1 MARYV
6 LKAVFLFLAVLGF
19 TACGGYGSIT
29 EVLRGNLAYGRGDYQ
44 NALVH
49 YMVAVED
56 APSDAWTQ
64 FNIGNVYYAL
74 GEHEAALEVWHSARR
89 VVEED
94 NESGASE
101 LSLIYATSYNRG
113 VLLYQQG
120 QYAAAYDELRYAL
133 SVNSRSSEAKANLE
147 LALSKL
153 QAANDAAANA
163 AADGNDAGPGATGGV
178 SPTPSGESGDDGPG
192 EQTLRILEYV
202 RRKETQQWFANR
214 EIESQD
220 QPQDW

>member
-6 LKAVFLFLAVLGF
+6 LKTAILFLAALAVA
-19 TACGGYGSIT
+19 ACGGHGSVT
-29 EVLRGNLAYGRGDYQ
+29 EVLRGNLAYSRGDYQ
-44 NALVH
+44 KALVH

-56 APSDAWTQ
+56 APSDAWTR

-74 GEHEAALEVWHSARR
+74 GEHEAALEVWHDARR
-89 VVEED
+89 AVEEVE
-94 NESGASE
+94 NAGASQ

-120 QYAAAYDELRYAL
+120 QYESAYEELRYAL
-133 SVNSRSSEAKANLE
+133 SVNSRSSDAKANLE

-153 QAANDAAANA
+153 QAANAVAS
-163 AADGNDAGPGATGGV
+163 GNEASPGEAGGV
-178 SPTPSGESGDDGPG
+178 SPTPPDDPGDDGPG

-220 QPQDW
+220 HPQDW

>member
-6 LKAVFLFLAVLGF
+6 LKTTILLLAALAVA
-19 TACGGYGSIT
+19 ACGGHGSVT
-29 EVLRGNLAYGRGDYQ
+29 EVLRGNFAYSRGDYQ

-56 APSDAWTQ
+56 APSDAWTR

-74 GEHEAALEVWHSARR
+74 GEHEAALEVWHDARR
-89 VVEED
+89 AVEEVD
-94 NESGASE
+94 NAGASQ

-120 QYAAAYDELRYAL
+120 QYEAAYEELRYAL
-133 SVNSRSSEAKANLE
+133 SVNSRSSDAKANLE

-153 QAANDAAANA
+153 QAANAV
-163 AADGNDAGPGATGGV
+163 AGGDEAIPGEAGGV
-178 SPTPSGESGDDGPG
+178 SPTPPDDPGDNGPG

-220 QPQDW
+220 HPQDW